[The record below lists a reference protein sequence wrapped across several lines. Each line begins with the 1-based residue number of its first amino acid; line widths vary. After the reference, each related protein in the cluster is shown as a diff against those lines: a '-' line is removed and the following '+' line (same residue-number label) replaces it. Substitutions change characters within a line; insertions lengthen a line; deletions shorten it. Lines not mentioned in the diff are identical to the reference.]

1 MSDDVLTPWSCCAKP
16 PGSIRRFS
24 SLRFGRNTGA
34 ADIDDRLCLALV
46 AHVGELDAYAIGIPF
61 YDGLD

>member
-1 MSDDVLTPWSCCAKP
+1 MSDDVVTLPWLLRKAAGLDP
-16 PGSIRRFS
+16 AFS

-61 YDGLD
+61 FDGLD